1 MNFYFKKL
9 EKEKES
15 AKNRHDMNARGVE
28 RFSNT
33 FEDKGRRPHALRGPG
48 ARARARALS
57 TRRFSRVP
65 AFCMAFCISRADS
78 PLPEPPSFC
87 ALPYDKT

>member
-28 RFSNT
+28 IFSNT

-48 ARARARALS
+48 ARARARARALS
-57 TRRFSRVP
+57 TRRFSRVF
-65 AFCMAFCISRADS
+65 AFIANYWSCPRIVVAKITVGV
-78 PLPEPPSFC
+78 LP
-87 ALPYDKT
+87 

>member
-48 ARARARALS
+48 ARARARARAKYPEIFTRFLHLS
-57 TRRFSRVP
+57 P
-65 AFCMAFCISRADS
+65 IIGAAQELLW
-78 PLPEPPSFC
+78 P
-87 ALPYDKT
+87 K

>member
-28 RFSNT
+28 IFSNT

-48 ARARARALS
+48 ARAKYPEIFTRFLHLS
-57 TRRFSRVP
+57 P
-65 AFCMAFCISRADS
+65 IIGAAQELLW
-78 PLPEPPSFC
+78 P
-87 ALPYDKT
+87 K